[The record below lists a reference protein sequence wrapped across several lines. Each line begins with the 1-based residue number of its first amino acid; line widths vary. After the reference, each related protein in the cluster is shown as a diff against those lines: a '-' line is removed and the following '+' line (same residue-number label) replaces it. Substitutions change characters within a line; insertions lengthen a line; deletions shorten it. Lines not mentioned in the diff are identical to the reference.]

1 MNIGIIGCGNMGAAI
16 ARRIEGKYA
25 LGVCDKDPSKLGG
38 IAGEVLPAADLVH
51 KSAIVILAVKPQDF
65 SDLLEP
71 IKKTPGAQ
79 NRLFISIAAG
89 ITTAYIQQKMPRA
102 RVIRAMP
109 NLPAQIGEGMT
120 ALSKGALASSEDLGL
135 AVGIFNNL
143 GKTLIINEDM
153 MDAVTAVSG
162 SGPAFVCFFLE
173 SKNLSAENVPCA
185 LYEEFIA
192 RFQEAAEAVGF
203 NSQDAELL
211 VKQTYAGTV
220 SLLKKEGIPPQELRR
235 RVTSKRGTTEAAL
248 EVLYSGGSLKE
259 AVESGRKRAQQ
270 LSRG

>member
-89 ITTAYIQQKMPRA
+89 ITTAYIQQ
-102 RVIRAMP
+102 
-109 NLPAQIGEGMT
+109 NLETRFIATQQAKEWLTGQ
-120 ALSKGALASSEDLGL
+120 LEDLKAKVERAYEALQAFGS
-135 AVGIFNNL
+135 
-143 GKTLIINEDM
+143 KHDII
-153 MDAVTAVSG
+153 
-162 SGPAFVCFFLE
+162 
-173 SKNLSAENVPCA
+173 
-185 LYEEFIA
+185 
-192 RFQEAAEAVGF
+192 
-203 NSQDAELL
+203 
-211 VKQTYAGTV
+211 
-220 SLLKKEGIPPQELRR
+220 SL
-235 RVTSKRGTTEAAL
+235 
-248 EVLYSGGSLKE
+248 
-259 AVESGRKRAQQ
+259 
-270 LSRG
+270 